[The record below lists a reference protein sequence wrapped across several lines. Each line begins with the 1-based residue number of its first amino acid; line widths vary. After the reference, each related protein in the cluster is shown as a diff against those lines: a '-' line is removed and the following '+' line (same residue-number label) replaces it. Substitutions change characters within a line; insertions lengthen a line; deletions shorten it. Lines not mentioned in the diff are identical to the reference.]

1 MVIVFILSR
10 YILHYLNF
18 VLSSYTHRTNCLFWV
33 YCPVAFFST
42 MYHVS
47 PGYLNTS
54 EGRYHVTLLLCTLP
68 IRWLWLYVY
77 ATMTYISEDKF
88 LHVLLSSGESIMYI
102 NMVSSQLIV
111 FTCCFQYLY
120 WCGLRLIILVSQFL
134 LLNWYS

>member
-18 VLSSYTHRTNCLFWV
+18 VLSSYTHRTNRLFWV
-33 YCPVAFFST
+33 YCLVAFFST
-42 MYHVS
+42 VYHVS

-88 LHVLLSSGESIMYI
+88 LHVLLSSGESIMHI
-102 NMVSSQLIV
+102 NTDSSQTDCVHLLFPVPAIGV
-111 FTCCFQYLY
+111 AFGSSFLYL
-120 WCGLRLIILVSQFL
+120 SSF
-134 LLNWYS
+134 S